1 MNLNSLLHI
10 EKTTGDFHC
19 SGSFATVLFGSIKRD
34 EDISFV
40 KIERHPSKKFTD
52 ILTVQVNGK
61 LRKTSITG
69 RDSVAKIFKRLK
81 K

>member
-10 EKTTGDFHC
+10 EKTSGDFNC
-19 SGSFATVLFGSIKRD
+19 SGSFATILFNSIERD
-34 EDISFV
+34 EELSFI

-52 ILTVQVNGK
+52 VLTVRVNGK
-61 LRKTSITG
+61 IRKTSVTG
-69 RDSVAKIFKRLK
+69 RDSVYKIFKRLK

>member
-19 SGSFATVLFGSIKRD
+19 SGSFATILFNSIERD
-34 EDISFV
+34 EDISFI

-52 ILTVQVNGK
+52 VLTVQVNGK
-61 LRKTSITG
+61 MRKTSVTG
-69 RDSVAKIFKRLK
+69 RDSVVKIFKRLK